1 MVRYAEF
8 IVKPKKKFS
17 LKDFDPDQT
26 GEFES
31 EEQARAS
38 VERDTADLAKYQNML
53 MAHEKYGLLVIFQG
67 MDAAGKDPIIRSI
80 MGTVD
85 PQGCEAK
92 MFKKP
97 TEKDLRHDYL
107 WRAAQSV
114 PARGQLGIFNRS
126 YYEQVTGERVHPEY
140 LDQWTLPEE
149 LKGKD
154 LWQRRFREI
163 RNFEEYLFNNG
174 IHVLKFFLHQ
184 SKERQRERLLERI
197 ERTDKR
203 WGFAAI
209 DVEDRVN
216 WDKYMKAYE
225 ETFENT
231 STKEAP
237 WYVVPDEHRWF
248 AKAVIAAAIVDK
260 LKSFHSQYPRLDA
273 EKKKELEEARKKLER
288 DKDA

>member
-1 MVRYAEF
+1 MSRYEEY
-8 IVKPKKKFS
+8 IVKPNKRFS
-17 LKDFDPDQT
+17 LKDFPPDQT
-26 GEFES
+26 GAFES
-31 EEQARAS
+31 EAEARES
-38 VERDTADLAKYQNML
+38 VEQDTADLAKYHNML

-80 MGTVD
+80 LGTVD

-107 WRAAQSV
+107 WRAMSSL

-126 YYEQVTGERVHPEY
+126 YYEQVTGERVHREY

-149 LKGKD
+149 LKGRD
-154 LWQRRFREI
+154 LWTRRFREI
-163 RNFEEYLFNNG
+163 RNFEEYLTNNG

-203 WGFAAI
+203 WGFSSS
-209 DVEDRVN
+209 DVEDREN
-216 WDKYMKAYE
+216 WDAYMKAYE
-225 ETFENT
+225 ETFNET
-231 STKEAP
+231 STTHAP
-237 WYVVPDEHRWF
+237 WYVIPDEHRWF
-248 AKAVIAAAIVDK
+248 AKAAIAAVIVDK
-260 LKSFHSQYPRLDA
+260 LKSFHQQYPRLDA
-273 EKKKELEEARKKLER
+273 AKKKELDEARRRLEKKT
-288 DKDA
+288 A